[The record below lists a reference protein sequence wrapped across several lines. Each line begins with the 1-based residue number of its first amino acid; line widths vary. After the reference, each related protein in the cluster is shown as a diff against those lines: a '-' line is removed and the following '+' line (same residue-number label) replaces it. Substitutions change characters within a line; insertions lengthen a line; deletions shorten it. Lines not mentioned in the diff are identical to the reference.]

1 MLRNIINN
9 SQKGVDATY
18 KAHAELKRGMA
29 VTKGENGLTSFLSKE
44 GVNGVFFVDKE
55 PIDNSD
61 LRSAYT
67 IRPDYTDAYETVKAG
82 ERMVLVPYTKGE
94 VFATD
99 QISGELAS
107 GDYITYGTNGLG
119 KKSTDETGYIC
130 RGIVNDCGVK
140 NLYKIE
146 VLY

>member
-9 SQKGVDATY
+9 AQKGVEATY
-18 KAHAELKRGMA
+18 TAHAELKRGMA
-29 VTKGENGLTSFLSKE
+29 VTKGENSLTAFLTEE
-44 GVNGVFFVDKE
+44 GVKGVFFVDKE

-61 LRSAYT
+61 LGAAYT
-67 IRPDYTDAYETVKAG
+67 IRPDYTDAYETVKTG
-82 ERMVLVPYTKGE
+82 EKMVLVPYVKGE

-99 QISGELAS
+99 QISGELAA
-107 GDYITYGTNGLG
+107 GDYVTYGTDGLA
-119 KKSTDETGYIC
+119 KKSSDETGYIC
-130 RGIVNDCGVK
+130 RGVVNDCGVK